1 VWVVTETGIALFS
14 RVFNQDHDQQLFAGV
29 LSALNSFSEQIS
41 EGGLSSFQVS
51 EIRFS
56 MIKRKGLIFVASSNP
71 RAKKKKALDEL
82 NIIAEK
88 FLNKYSKILE
98 DWNSDISQFADF
110 SQVIAD
116 SLEIALQNL
125 KHALW

>member
-1 VWVVTETGIALFS
+1 MWVVTETGIALFS

-41 EGGLSSFQVS
+41 EGGLSNFQVS

-56 MIKRKGLIFVASSNP
+56 LIKRKGLIFVASSNP

-110 SQVIAD
+110 SQVIAE

>member
-1 VWVVTETGIALFS
+1 
-14 RVFNQDHDQQLFAGV
+14 
-29 LSALNSFSEQIS
+29 
-41 EGGLSSFQVS
+41 
-51 EIRFS
+51 
-56 MIKRKGLIFVASSNP
+56 MIKRKRLIFVASSNP
-71 RAKKKKALDEL
+71 KAKKKKALGEL

-98 DWNSDISQFADF
+98 DWDYDISQFADF

-116 SLEIALQNL
+116 SLEIALQRL

>member
-1 VWVVTETGIALFS
+1 
-14 RVFNQDHDQQLFAGV
+14 
-29 LSALNSFSEQIS
+29 
-41 EGGLSSFQVS
+41 
-51 EIRFS
+51 

-71 RAKKKKALDEL
+71 RTKKKKALEEL

-98 DWNSDISQFADF
+98 DWDYDISHFADF

-116 SLEIALQNL
+116 SLEIALQRF

>member
-1 VWVVTETGIALFS
+1 MWVVTETGIALFS

>member
-1 VWVVTETGIALFS
+1 
-14 RVFNQDHDQQLFAGV
+14 
-29 LSALNSFSEQIS
+29 
-41 EGGLSSFQVS
+41 
-51 EIRFS
+51 

-71 RAKKKKALDEL
+71 RAKKKKVLEEL
-82 NIIAEK
+82 NTIAEK

-98 DWNSDISQFADF
+98 DWNLDISHFADF

-116 SLEIALQNL
+116 SLEIALQKL

>member
-14 RVFNQDHDQQLFAGV
+14 QVFNQDHDPQLFAGV

-41 EGGLSSFQVS
+41 EGGLSNFQVS
-51 EIRFS
+51 EIHFS
-56 MIKRKGLIFVASSNP
+56 MIKRMGLIFVASSNP

-98 DWNSDISQFADF
+98 DWNSDISQFTDF

-116 SLEIALQNL
+116 SLEIALQKL